1 MDIAIFGLGYVGVV
15 SAACLAEAGHRVVGV
30 DVNGTKVDMVNRGL
44 SPIVEPEVADLLARA
59 VAGGRLRATCDPG
72 EAVASSQMAWVC
84 VSTPSQS
91 NGNIERRFLAKVS
104 EEIGAALQ
112 AASGRYIVVIRSTAL
127 PGTTRDVVIPR
138 LEASSGKAAGA
149 DFGVCY
155 HPEFLR
161 EGSSVYDFAHPPKI
175 VVGATEPQSAD
186 ALLSLYS
193 RIDAPVVATTIE
205 ISEMVKYADN
215 CWHAIKVA
223 FGNEI
228 GTLSRRVGL
237 DGRAV
242 MDIFCQDEKL
252 NLSEKYLRPG
262 FAFGGSCLPKDL
274 RALVYEAKRLDL
286 ELPLLS
292 AVLPSNQ
299 RHIERA
305 LELIADRESRRVAL
319 LGLSFKPGTDD
330 LRESPLVELA
340 ERLIGKGYD
349 LRIFDSN
356 VNLSMVV
363 GANRRFIETRIPHI
377 AQLLVSDPVEAVE
390 HADTVVIGYR
400 DPAFLSAITRVG
412 GTRSVIDLA
421 GLDAASGGDGTY
433 HGICW

>member
-15 SAACLAEAGHRVVGV
+15 SAACLADAGHNVIGV
-30 DVNGTKVDMVNRGL
+30 DVNESKVDMVNRGE
-44 SPIVEPEVADLLARA
+44 SPIVEPQVAELLVRARA
-59 VAGGRLRATCDPG
+59 QGRLQATSNAE
-72 EAVASSQMAWVC
+72 EAVRGTQMAWVC
-84 VSTPSQS
+84 VSTPSQP
-91 NGNIERRFLAKVS
+91 NGNLDRRFLAKVS
-104 EEIGAALQ
+104 DEIGAALRDG
-112 AASGRYIVVIRSTAL
+112 GRRYVVVVRSTAL
-127 PGTTRDVVIPR
+127 PGTTREVVLPR
-138 LEASSGKAAGA
+138 LEQSSGKKAGV
-149 DFGVCY
+149 DFGICY

-161 EGSSVYDFAHPPKI
+161 EGSSVADFAHPPKI
-175 VVGATEPQSAD
+175 VVGATDPVSAE
-186 ALLSLYS
+186 ALLSLY
-193 RIDAPVVATTIE
+193 RHMDAPVVSSTIDTA
-205 ISEMVKYADN
+205 EMVKYADN

-228 GTLSRRVGL
+228 GTICKKVGL

-242 MDIFCQDEKL
+242 MEIFCRDQKL

-274 RALVYEAKRLDL
+274 RALVYEGRRLDL
-286 ELPLLS
+286 ELPLLGS
-292 AVLPSNQ
+292 VLPSNQ

-305 LELIADRESRRVAL
+305 LDLVAQRESRRVAM

-363 GANRRFIETRIPHI
+363 GANRHFIETHIPHI
-377 AQLLVSDPVEAVE
+377 AQLLVNDPAQAVE
-390 HADTVVIGYR
+390 HGQTIVVGYR
-400 DPAFLSAITRVG
+400 DPVFAKALAG
-412 GTRSVIDLA
+412 LDGARSVIDLA
-421 GLDAASGGDGTY
+421 GLRESVTSSGTY

>member
-1 MDIAIFGLGYVGVV
+1 MEIAIFGLGYVGVV
-15 SAACLAEAGHRVVGV
+15 SAACLTEAGHRVVGV
-30 DVNGTKVDMVNRGL
+30 DVNSTKVDMVNRGL

-59 VAGGRLRATCDPG
+59 VANGRLRATCDPG
-72 EAVASSQMAWVC
+72 EAVAASQMAWVC

-104 EEIGAALQ
+104 EEIGAALPS
-112 AASGRYIVVIRSTAL
+112 ASGRYIVVIRSTAL
-127 PGTTRDVVIPR
+127 PGTTRDVIIPGLQAASGR
-138 LEASSGKAAGA
+138 EAGPG
-149 DFGVCY
+149 FGVCY

-161 EGSSVYDFAHPPKI
+161 EGSSVFDFSHPPKI
-175 VVGATEPQSAD
+175 VVGATDPASAQ
-186 ALLSLYS
+186 ALLSLYAHL
-193 RIDAPVVATTIE
+193 DAPVISTTIE
-205 ISEMVKYADN
+205 IAEMVKYADN

-228 GTLSRRVGL
+228 GTISRRVGL

-252 NLSEKYLRPG
+252 NLSDKYLRPG

-305 LELIADRESRRVAL
+305 LELVADRESRRVGL

-356 VNLSMVV
+356 VNLSMVT

-377 AQLLVSDPVEAVE
+377 AQLLVGDPIEAIE
-390 HADTVVIGYR
+390 HAETVVIGYR
-400 DPAFLSAITRVG
+400 DPAFAPAIARAG
-412 GTRSVIDLA
+412 NGRAVIDLA
-421 GLDAASGGDGTY
+421 GLHATSVSDGAY

>member
-30 DVNGTKVDMVNRGL
+30 DVNTTKVDMVNRGL
-44 SPIVEPEVADLLARA
+44 SPIVEPAVADLLARA
-59 VAGGRLRATCDPG
+59 AASGRLRATCDPG
-72 EAVASSQMAWVC
+72 EAVTATTMAWVC
-84 VSTPSQS
+84 VSTPSQA
-91 NGNIERRFLAKVS
+91 NGNLERGYLAKVS
-104 EEIGAALQ
+104 EEIGAAL
-112 AASGRYIVVIRSTAL
+112 ATASGRYIVVIRSTAL

-138 LEASSGKAAGA
+138 LEGASGRPAGSG
-149 DFGVCY
+149 FGVCY

-161 EGSSVYDFAHPPKI
+161 EGSSVFDFAHPPKI
-175 VVGATEPQSAD
+175 VVGATDPQSAQ

-193 RIDAPVVATTIE
+193 HLEAPVISTTIE

-228 GTLSRRVGL
+228 GTMSKRVGL

-252 NLSEKYLRPG
+252 NLSDKYLRPG
-262 FAFGGSCLPKDL
+262 FAFGGSCLPKDV
-274 RALVYEAKRLDL
+274 RALVYEARRLDL

-305 LELIADRESRRVAL
+305 LELVAGQGARRVGL

-349 LRIFDSN
+349 LRIFDAN

-377 AQLLVSDPVEAVE
+377 AQLLVADPGEAVE
-390 HADTVVIGYR
+390 HAETIVVGYR
-400 DPAFLSAITRVG
+400 DPAFGAAIASAGRG
-412 GTRSVIDLA
+412 RAMIDLA
-421 GLDAASGGDGTY
+421 GLDSTSTRDGAY

>member
-30 DVNGTKVDMVNRGL
+30 DVNSTKVDMVNRGL

-59 VAGGRLRATCDPG
+59 VTNGRLRATCDPG
-72 EAVASSQMAWVC
+72 EAVAASQMAWVC
-84 VSTPSQS
+84 VSTPSQP
-91 NGNIERRFLAKVS
+91 NGNIDRRFLAKVS
-104 EEIGAALQ
+104 EEIGAALRD
-112 AASGRYIVVIRSTAL
+112 APGRYTVVVRSTAL
-127 PGTTRDVVIPR
+127 PGTTRDVVIPG
-138 LEASSGKAAGA
+138 LQDASAKTAGPG
-149 DFGVCY
+149 FGVCY

-161 EGSSVYDFAHPPKI
+161 EGSSVFDFAHPPKI
-175 VVGATEPQSAD
+175 VVGATDPESAE

-193 RIDAPVVATTIE
+193 HLDAPVISTTIE

-215 CWHAIKVA
+215 CWHALKVA

-228 GTLSRRVGL
+228 GTISRRVGL

-252 NLSEKYLRPG
+252 NLSDKYLRPG

-305 LELIADRESRRVAL
+305 LELVADRESRRVGL

-349 LRIFDSN
+349 LRIFDAN

-377 AQLLVSDPVEAVE
+377 AQLLVSDPIEAIE
-390 HADTVVIGYR
+390 HAETIVIGYR
-400 DPAFLSAITRVG
+400 DPGFAAAIARAG
-412 GTRSVIDLA
+412 SGRAVIDLA
-421 GLDAASGGDGTY
+421 GLNAASVSDGAY